1 MHLARVVATGVRSVC
16 APSIIIQEEPMSQ
29 DLSRAVS
36 APVSRHPHGV
46 RQVALVLGGTAVL
59 AASSYVSIPMQPVP
73 VSLQTFAVL
82 MVGALYGWRLG
93 GLTVLAWLLEAA
105 LGMPVLAGGKGGL
118 APFFGPTAGYLLAF
132 PLAAML
138 MGWLAARGWDG
149 AHPLRAFWAM
159 LLCTTL
165 ILLVGGAWLGAM
177 IGAAKGWQL
186 GVLPFLV
193 GDVVKSAL
201 GAATLALWHSART
214 RLPRT

>member
-1 MHLARVVATGVRSVC
+1 
-16 APSIIIQEEPMSQ
+16 MSQ
-29 DLSRAVS
+29 DLSSAVS
-36 APVSRHPHGV
+36 APVSRHSNGV
-46 RQVALVLGGTAVL
+46 RQVALILGGTAVL

-82 MVGALYGWRLG
+82 VVGALYGWRLG
-93 GLTVLAWLLEAA
+93 CLTVLAWLLEAA
-105 LGMPVLAGGKGGL
+105 LGMPVLAGGAGGL

-138 MGWLAARGWDG
+138 MGWLAARGGDG

-165 ILLVGGAWLGAM
+165 ILLMGGTWLGAM

-201 GAATLALWHSART
+201 GAATLAVWHSARS

>member
-1 MHLARVVATGVRSVC
+1 
-16 APSIIIQEEPMSQ
+16 MSQ
-29 DLSRAVS
+29 DLSSAVS
-36 APVSRHPHGV
+36 APVSRHSNGV
-46 RQVALVLGGTAVL
+46 RQVALILGGTAVL

-82 MVGALYGWRLG
+82 VVGALYGWRLG

-138 MGWLAARGWDG
+138 MGWLAARGGDG

-165 ILLVGGAWLGAM
+165 ILLMGGTWLGAM

-201 GAATLALWHSART
+201 GAATLAVWHSARS

>member
-1 MHLARVVATGVRSVC
+1 
-16 APSIIIQEEPMSQ
+16 MSQ

-138 MGWLAARGWDG
+138 MGWLAVRGWDG

>member
-1 MHLARVVATGVRSVC
+1 
-16 APSIIIQEEPMSQ
+16 MSQ
-29 DLSRAVS
+29 DLSGVA
-36 APVSRHPHGV
+36 ATPVSRLPNVV
-46 RQVALVLGGTAVL
+46 RQVALVLGGTAVFT
-59 AASSYVSIPMQPVP
+59 ASSYVSIPMQPVP

-82 MVGALYGWRLG
+82 VVGALYGWRLG

-138 MGWLAARGWDG
+138 MGWLAAHGWDG
-149 AHPLRAFWAM
+149 ARPLRAFWAM

-165 ILLVGGAWLGAM
+165 ILLLGGTWLGAM

-201 GAATLALWHSART
+201 GAATLALCHSAGTKLRRT
-214 RLPRT
+214 